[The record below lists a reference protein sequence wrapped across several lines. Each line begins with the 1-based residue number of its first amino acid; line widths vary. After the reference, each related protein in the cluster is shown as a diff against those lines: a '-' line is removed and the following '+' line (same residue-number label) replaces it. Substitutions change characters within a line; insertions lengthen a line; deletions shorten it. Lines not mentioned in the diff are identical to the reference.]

1 MKFIEFDRH
10 KCDDC
15 YKCLRLCPTK
25 AIAFSEGDRRIMD
38 KMCIKCGL
46 CQASCPNG
54 ALHIQNDIDHIKRAI
69 SMGRRMAVSLAPSFV
84 CAFDMEHP
92 GQMVTC
98 LKRLGFSIIEE
109 TAEGAEIIS
118 REYADAI
125 ESAKMETII
134 TTCCPSA
141 TYLIEHYY
149 PNQIPAM
156 LPIVSPMI
164 AHGRL
169 LKERYGRDC
178 FTVFMG
184 PCLAKKAEAEEL
196 AGAIDAVLTFNEL
209 AEWIQRAEIP
219 LNELEPWDFDNESSR
234 RGRAYPIGSSIRY
247 PNLQPRIT
255 PGYRYMH
262 VNGIERCREIM
273 TSLEEGNLKN
283 YCIEMNIC
291 KGSCI
296 NGPDYPAKSGNF
308 YEREDRLHRYVT
320 QHKDIELLDECDRV
334 VAKPKTARG
343 FTDKSW
349 QTQKASVEDL
359 DKILR
364 AMGKYLPQDQLN
376 CGACGYSTCLEK
388 ADAVHNGIS
397 DIHVCLPYLRH
408 RAENLQT
415 AVFQYTRNLILVLN
429 ENLEIVDANPAFMSV
444 FAPETMKAKDFPV
457 SAFMDDTLL
466 HQILATGRDLIGHKV
481 QFKAL
486 GKEFYM
492 NGIYLKM
499 EKALVVTLTDITPDE
514 QSKQELKRIKEQT
527 LSACEEVIWKQMR
540 VAQEIASLLGETTA
554 ETKVNLS
561 RLKDIVLS
569 EGGGL

>member
-1 MKFIEFDRH
+1 MERK
-10 KCDDC
+10 
-15 YKCLRLCPTK
+15 
-25 AIAFSEGDRRIMD
+25 
-38 KMCIKCGL
+38 
-46 CQASCPNG
+46 
-54 ALHIQNDIDHIKRAI
+54 
-69 SMGRRMAVSLAPSFV
+69 MAVSLAPSFV
-84 CAFDMEHP
+84 CAFEMDHP
-92 GQMVTC
+92 GQLVTC
-98 LKRLGFSIIEE
+98 LKQLGFSIVEE
-109 TAEGAEIIS
+109 TAEGAEIVS
-118 REYADAI
+118 REYAEAI
-125 ESAKMETII
+125 ESAQMETII

-141 TYLIEHYY
+141 TYLIEQYY
-149 PNQIPAM
+149 PDQIPAM

-164 AHGRL
+164 AHGRM
-169 LKERYGRDC
+169 LKERYGSDC

-196 AGAIDAVLTFNEL
+196 SGAIDAVLTFNEL
-209 AEWIQRAEIP
+209 AEWIKLAGIS
-219 LNELEPWDFDNESSR
+219 LKDLEPWDFDNESSR
-234 RGRAYPIGSSIRY
+234 RGRAYPLGASIRY

-273 TSLEEGNLKN
+273 KSLEEGSLKN

-296 NGPDYPAKSGNF
+296 NGPDYPMESGNF

-320 QHKDIELLDECDRV
+320 NHKDLELEDELIR
-334 VAKPKTARG
+334 ASIALKTNRQFVSKIHPAP
-343 FTDKSW
+343 
-349 QTQKASVEDL
+349 KASPGEL
-359 DKILR
+359 DKILH
-364 AMGKYLPQDQLN
+364 AMGKYSVEDQLN
-376 CGACGYSTCLEK
+376 CGACGYGSCLEK

-415 AVFQYTRNLILVLN
+415 AVFQYTRNLICVLN
-429 ENLEIVDANPAFMSV
+429 EDLEIVDANPAFLSI
-444 FAPETMKAKDFPV
+444 FAPETMKVKDFPI
-457 SAFMDDTLL
+457 SAFMDDDLL
-466 HQILATGRDLIGHKV
+466 LQVLETERDLVGHKAH
-481 QFKAL
+481 FEAL

-492 NGIYLKM
+492 NGIYLKV
-499 EKALVVTLTDITPDE
+499 EKALVLTLTDITPDE
-514 QSKQELKRIKEQT
+514 LSRQELKRIKEQT

-569 EGGGL
+569 EGGGR